1 MDGIKKCACGLVRV
15 STEEQARGGYGLT
28 FQEEDIKRF
37 CDRNALDLLHIFRD
51 EGFSGSTSDR
61 PGFKEMMEWARGKRF
76 EVLVVWKLDRLFRDT
91 RLTLQTVDE
100 LAALNIDFR
109 SVQETFTHDSNG
121 RFLLTIFAAGA
132 EKERKDINLRMYSG
146 RIAAAKRGVLVNGV
160 SNPAFGY
167 AYDKAVK
174 RLVILE
180 EEAAVIRHI
189 YHWFVEEKLTIYKIQ
204 QRLNDMRVPTKY
216 DRQGWRK
223 RSGTSGWWQKRT
235 IGRILENE
243 IYTGQLI
250 LRKYKS
256 PFHSQKESN
265 LRPTEEWI
273 TIETPRIVSD
283 ELFGKARTQLVTNT
297 RNSPRNTKN
306 LYLLGKLLVC
316 GIDNK
321 KMVAVTMPSG
331 KNHSD
336 VRYYYCNGANK
347 SNSPVLCQSGY
358 VREDRIAPPVWDKLI
373 ELLVNPSVVLPE
385 LARYQ
390 EEKTMVADAQARK
403 RTAEVQLNNTKQQ
416 LRRLAEVYITGAV
429 DKVFY
434 ESEVRRLRDQADGL
448 SRQLKQCEALAVS
461 AERIIGSETAIQ
473 ALYTQYRDR
482 LENASDEVKREIL
495 HEFINS
501 VVIRGDDLEIEVH
514 LPSGNAIAEQPLS
527 RLSRNIDIPV
537 LFLKAKMLSS

>member
-1 MDGIKKCACGLVRV
+1 MDGIKKRACGLVRV

-28 FQEEDIKRF
+28 FQEEDIEKF
-37 CDRNALDLLHIFRD
+37 CDRNDLELLQIFRD

-61 PGFKEMMEWARGKRF
+61 PGFKEMMEWAREKQF
-76 EVLVVWKLDRLFRDT
+76 DVLVVWKLDRLFRDT

-100 LAALNIDFR
+100 LAALNIEFR
-109 SVQETFTHDSNG
+109 SVLETFTHDSNG

-167 AYDKAVK
+167 TYDKTTK
-174 RLVILE
+174 RLLIVE
-180 EEAAVIRHI
+180 EEAAVIRQI
-189 YHWFVEEKLTIYKIQ
+189 YHWFVEDKLTIYKIQ

-223 RSGTSGWWQKRT
+223 RSGTTGWWQKRT

-243 IYTGQLI
+243 IYIGQLI
-250 LRKYKS
+250 FRKYKS

-265 LRPTEEWI
+265 LRPKEEWI
-273 TIETPRIVSD
+273 TVETPRIISD
-283 ELFGKARTQLVTNT
+283 ELFDKARSQLITNT
-297 RNSPRNTKN
+297 RNSPRNTKK

-336 VRYYYCNGANK
+336 VRYYFCNGANK
-347 SNSPVLCQSGY
+347 SNSAVLCQSGY
-358 VREDRIAPPVWDKLI
+358 VREDRIAPPVWDKLR
-373 ELLVNPSVVLPE
+373 ELLVNPAIVLAE

-390 EEKTMVADAQARK
+390 EEKTMVADAQTK
-403 RTAEVQLNNTKQQ
+403 RRATEAQLDNTRQQ
-416 LRRLAEVYITGAV
+416 LRRLAEVYISGAV
-429 DKVFY
+429 DKPFY
-434 ESEVRRLRDQADGL
+434 DTEHGRLRDLAGEL
-448 SRQLKQCEALAVS
+448 SRQLRRLEALAVS
-461 AERIIGSETAIQ
+461 AERIIGSEAAIQ

-482 LENASDEVKREIL
+482 VENASDQVKREIL
-495 HEFINS
+495 HAFINS
-501 VVIRGDDLEIEVH
+501 IVIRGDDLEIEVH
-514 LPSGNAIAEQPLS
+514 LPAGNAIAEQPLS

>member
-1 MDGIKKCACGLVRV
+1 MDGIKKRACGLVRV

-28 FQEEDIKRF
+28 FQEEDIKTF
-37 CDRNALDLLHIFRD
+37 CDRSDLNLLRVFRD

-61 PGFKEMMEWARGKRF
+61 PGFKEMMEWAREKQF
-76 EVLVVWKLDRLFRDT
+76 DVLVVWKLDRLFRDT

-100 LAALNIDFR
+100 LAALNIEFR

-167 AYDKAVK
+167 TYDKTAK
-174 RLVILE
+174 RLLIVE
-180 EEAAVIRHI
+180 EEAAVVRQI
-189 YHWFVEEKLTIYKIQ
+189 YHWFVEEELTIYKIQ

-216 DRQGWRK
+216 DRHGWRK
-223 RSGTSGWWQKRT
+223 RSGTTGWWQKRT
-235 IGRILENE
+235 IGRILQNE
-243 IYTGQLI
+243 IYIGQLI
-250 LRKYKS
+250 FRKYES

-265 LRPTEEWI
+265 LRPKDEWI
-273 TIETPRIVSD
+273 TIDTPRIISD
-283 ELFGKARTQLVTNT
+283 ELFNKAGTQLITNT
-297 RNSPRNTKN
+297 RNSPRNTKK

-316 GIDNK
+316 GLDNK

-336 VRYYYCNGANK
+336 VRYYFCNGANK
-347 SNSPVLCQSGY
+347 SNSAVLCQSGY
-358 VREDRIAPPVWDKLI
+358 VREDRIAPPVWEKLK
-373 ELLVNPSVVLPE
+373 ELLVNPSIVLAE

-390 EEKTMVADAQARK
+390 EEKTMVADAQTRRRA
-403 RTAEVQLNNTKQQ
+403 AEAHLDSTQQQ
-416 LRRLAEVYITGAV
+416 LRRLAEVYISGAV
-429 DKVFY
+429 DKAFY
-434 ESEVRRLRDQADGL
+434 EVELRRLHDQAAGL
-448 SRQLKQCEALAVS
+448 SRELRQFEALAVS

-473 ALYTQYRDR
+473 TLYTQYRDR
-482 LENASDEVKREIL
+482 LGNASDEVKREIL
-495 HEFINS
+495 HAFINS
-501 VVIRGDDLEIEVH
+501 IVIRGDDLEIEVH